1 MVVLSWFFVASSWC
15 QSFGDVSPCVLSND
29 ICGMLT
35 KGKKTVVYRKVSFNF
50 KLGNAQDIL
59 KQ

>member
-1 MVVLSWFFVASSWC
+1 MSWFFVACSWC

-29 ICGMLT
+29 ICGMWT
-35 KGKKTVVYRKVSFNF
+35 KGKKNVVYRKVSFNL
-50 KLGNAQDIL
+50 KLGNAQDIS